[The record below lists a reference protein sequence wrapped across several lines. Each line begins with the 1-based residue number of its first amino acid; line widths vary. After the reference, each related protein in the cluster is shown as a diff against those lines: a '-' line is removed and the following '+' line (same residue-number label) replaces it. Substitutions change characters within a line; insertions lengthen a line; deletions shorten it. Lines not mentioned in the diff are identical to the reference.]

1 MITNGFYLV
10 GGRRSAVC
18 GRLIP
23 LCLAPCVLS
32 LLVSCGPLPPTPQP
46 VTPPSEQH
54 LIVTPSDLL
63 NDEGILIQRGWSPHP
78 LLNYNPEKVK
88 LGPEQKREW
97 EFFTVL
103 SSAYA
108 LNLTI
113 ADIGYARFCSV
124 DFIDFTSK
132 KTKAGGVISLLG
144 DLKLSMTRSSTGGVS
159 CVYRGKEVMRY
170 ERTMDKRI
178 AVFDLPKTLFTD
190 RMRGRIEM
198 LQDPKMDLLALAT
211 PFSEDPREFFYEQKI
226 VNMPA
231 SGEVEAGDW
240 KVSFPAGEAWAVM
253 DWGRGAWPR
262 KLMWRWGAAAGKAG
276 DVSFGFN
283 IGNGFGDMNAASE
296 NLVVYDNAGHKL
308 DRVIWDYDTK
318 KYMKPWHF
326 RGNDGRFEMTLE
338 PIYDQHVGA
347 NFLVKSAHLHKLY
360 GYYSGSVVLNDG
372 RRVEVDKIMGFA
384 EEVFLKW

>member
-1 MITNGFYLV
+1 
-10 GGRRSAVC
+10 
-18 GRLIP
+18 
-23 LCLAPCVLS
+23 
-32 LLVSCGPLPPTPQP
+32 
-46 VTPPSEQH
+46 
-54 LIVTPSDLL
+54 
-63 NDEGILIQRGWSPHP
+63 
-78 LLNYNPEKVK
+78 
-88 LGPEQKREW
+88 
-97 EFFTVL
+97 
-103 SSAYA
+103 
-108 LNLTI
+108 
-113 ADIGYARFCSV
+113 
-124 DFIDFTSK
+124 
-132 KTKAGGVISLLG
+132 
-144 DLKLSMTRSSTGGVS
+144 
-159 CVYRGKEVMRY
+159 
-170 ERTMDKRI
+170 
-178 AVFDLPKTLFTD
+178 
-190 RMRGRIEM
+190 
-198 LQDPKMDLLALAT
+198 MDLLALAT
-211 PFSEDPREFFYEQKI
+211 PFPEDPREFFYEQKI
-226 VNMPA
+226 VNMAA
-231 SGEVEAGDW
+231 SGEAEAGDR
-240 KVSFPAGEAWAVM
+240 KISFPAGEAWAVM

-318 KYMKPWHF
+318 EYMKPWHF

>member
-1 MITNGFYLV
+1 MDLTTCI
-10 GGRRSAVC
+10 
-18 GRLIP
+18 
-23 LCLAPCVLS
+23 LS
-32 LLVSCGPLPPTPQP
+32 LLIATCIFSLISCGQLPPTPQP

-54 LIVTPSDLL
+54 LITTPSDLL

-78 LLNYNPEKVK
+78 LLNYNPENIK
-88 LGPEQKREW
+88 LGTGQKREW

-103 SSAYA
+103 SSAYV

-113 ADIGYARFCSV
+113 ADIGYARFCTV
-124 DFIDFTSK
+124 DSIDFASGETR
-132 KTKAGGVISLLG
+132 AGGVVSLLG

-170 ERTMDKRI
+170 ERTADKRI
-178 AVFDLPKTLFTD
+178 AVFDIPKTLFTD

-198 LQDPKMDLLALAT
+198 LQDPKMDFLALAT
-211 PFSEDPREFFYEQKI
+211 PFPEDPREFFYEHKI

-231 SGEVEAGDW
+231 SGEVEAGDR
-240 KVSFPAGEAWAVM
+240 KISFPAGEAWAVM

-262 KLMWRWGAAAGKAG
+262 KLMWRWGAASGKVNGAS
-276 DVSFGFN
+276 VGFN
-283 IGNGFGDMNAASE
+283 IGNGFGDMSAASE

-308 DRVIWDYDTK
+308 DRVTWDYDTK
-318 KYMKPWHF
+318 EYMKPWHF

-347 NFLVKSAHLHKLY
+347 NALVKSARLHKLY
-360 GYYSGSVVLNDG
+360 GYYSGSVVLDDG
-372 RRVEVDKIMGFA
+372 RRVEVDKILGFA